1 MKTLATLF
9 ALQFMVIAATLSAQ
23 DGTLSGNDSDTAFY
37 TVSGYR
43 HGISFFPR
51 VRLSSV
57 EYEPGEELSF
67 DRFHSA
73 DVIYHWMKRWAD
85 AYPDI
90 VSLYEIGRS
99 YEGRAVMQ
107 MTLTNKKT
115 GADTDKPAAFFEGNR
130 HSGEVTSAESV
141 LWLARHLVEGYGNDP
156 EITALLDNFAIY
168 LRPVNNP
175 DGHNLYMLT
184 AQSNRSTVKPHDTDG
199 DGLLDEDPPE
209 DLDGDGM
216 ILTMRWK
223 DSINGTML
231 PDPSDSTGRIMKRVP
246 KGEGI
251 YSTSPE
257 GVDNDNDGRTNE
269 DGIGGLDLHRNYPEN
284 WRPENEATGRG
295 FTQRGAGE
303 YPLSEPETRAVF
315 SFLLTHPNI
324 YVVNSMDTRVPMH
337 LRPPSTSPSEERMY
351 PEDLKWYTTFD
362 ALGKSITG
370 YEKAGD
376 VYNDYGNGEPL
387 FGHGPDFGYWYFG
400 AIWYGDE
407 LWNGGRFRDYDGDGD
422 IDQTD
427 NLAWDDLENNGL
439 GFIEWKTIKHPSLDS
454 VEVGGFDP
462 KFFSQNA
469 PAAHL
474 EEWASKQALFNLE
487 MTKHLPLIRWED
499 TEVKRIKKHKGD
511 SVDYELTIRY
521 RNTGKLPTALKQA
534 HLVKIVRPDEVRIT
548 LEKPAGEK
556 ALFRILDPKP
566 VVRQREGMM
575 MYDEETGRADY
586 ISVKTGYTDG
596 GAVNE
601 ATFTIRVFD
610 NAEVKGRASVLTT
623 RAGKLEGMDFI
634 IK

>member
-1 MKTLATLF
+1 MKTFAALLAF
-9 ALQFMVIAATLSAQ
+9 QFMVIAGTLSAQ
-23 DGTLSGNDSDTAFY
+23 DGARSGNAGDTAFY

-57 EYEPGEELSF
+57 EYEPGEKLSF
-67 DRFHSA
+67 DRFHSV
-73 DVIYHWMKRWAD
+73 DVIYHWMEKWAE

-99 YEGRAVMQ
+99 YEGRSVMQ
-107 MTLTNKKT
+107 MTITNKKT

-141 LWLARHLVEGYGNDP
+141 LWLARHLAEGYGNDP

-184 AQSNRSTVKPHDTDG
+184 AQSNRSTVRPHDTDG

-209 DLDGDGM
+209 DLDGDGL
-216 ILTMRWK
+216 ILTMRWR
-223 DSINGTML
+223 DSINGTMI
-231 PDPSDSTGRIMKRVP
+231 PDPADSTGRIMKRVP
-246 KGEGI
+246 MGEGI

-337 LRPPSTSPSEERMY
+337 LRPPSTSPSAERMY

-362 ALGKSITG
+362 AIGKSITG
-370 YEKAGD
+370 YERAGD

-427 NLAWDDLENNGL
+427 NLAWDDLENDGN

-474 EEWASKQALFNLE
+474 EEWASRQALFNLE
-487 MTKHLPLIRWED
+487 MTKHLPLIRWEN
-499 TEVKRIKKHKGD
+499 TEVKRVKKHRGD
-511 SVDYELTIRY
+511 SVDYEITIRY

-548 LEKPAGEK
+548 LDKPAGET
-556 ALFRILDPKP
+556 ASFRVLEPAP

-575 MYDEETGRADY
+575 QYDEEAGRADY

-596 GAVNE
+596 GEVNQ
-601 ATFTIRVFD
+601 ATFTIRVFG
-610 NAEVKGRASVLTT
+610 NAEVKGRASVMTT

-634 IK
+634 IR

>member
-1 MKTLATLF
+1 
-9 ALQFMVIAATLSAQ
+9 MVIAGTLSAQ
-23 DGTLSGNDSDTAFY
+23 DGARSGNAGDTAFY

-57 EYEPGEELSF
+57 EYEPGEKLSF
-67 DRFHSA
+67 DRFHSV
-73 DVIYHWMKRWAD
+73 DVIYHWMEKWAE

-99 YEGRAVMQ
+99 YEGRSVMQ
-107 MTLTNKKT
+107 MTITNKKT

-141 LWLARHLVEGYGNDP
+141 LWLARHLAEGYGNDP

-184 AQSNRSTVKPHDTDG
+184 AQSNRSTVRPHDTDG

-209 DLDGDGM
+209 DLDGDGL
-216 ILTMRWK
+216 ILTMRWR
-223 DSINGTML
+223 DSINGTMI
-231 PDPSDSTGRIMKRVP
+231 PDPADSTGRIMKRVP
-246 KGEGI
+246 MGEGI

-337 LRPPSTSPSEERMY
+337 LRPPSTSPSAERMY

-362 ALGKSITG
+362 AIGKSITG
-370 YEKAGD
+370 YERAGD

-427 NLAWDDLENNGL
+427 NLAWDDLENDGN

-474 EEWASKQALFNLE
+474 EEWASRQALFNLE
-487 MTKHLPLIRWED
+487 MTKHLPLIRWEN
-499 TEVKRIKKHKGD
+499 TEVKRVKKHRGD
-511 SVDYELTIRY
+511 SVDYEITIRY

-548 LEKPAGEK
+548 LDKPAGET
-556 ALFRILDPKP
+556 ASFRVLEPAP

-575 MYDEETGRADY
+575 QYDEEAGRADY

-596 GAVNE
+596 GEVNQ
-601 ATFTIRVFD
+601 ATFTIRVFG
-610 NAEVKGRASVLTT
+610 NAEVKGRASVMTT

-634 IK
+634 IR